1 MNQVAQMPE
10 ALWACAGCKAAELPL
25 KFSSSK
31 DRHAGGVPEYDLL
44 LSLLTGMSWDFWK
57 VSGAELAHP
66 RPGGVPPAVLW
77 VIRCMNLIFNFL
89 NALWFSKMLKG
100 AIKVRPLACRAHEQC
115 VM

>member
-1 MNQVAQMPE
+1 
-10 ALWACAGCKAAELPL
+10 
-25 KFSSSK
+25 
-31 DRHAGGVPEYDLL
+31 
-44 LSLLTGMSWDFWK
+44 MSWDFWR

-100 AIKVRPLACRAHEQC
+100 AIKVSPLLCKAHECCTAGSRGAFKTLSTDLLVLRKPPGCGTC
-115 VM
+115 VMSSMRAAVAHIRFLHS